1 VGHQTGDRAGKN
13 DKNDGNQGK
22 NQADGGESGVAQ
34 VMGLLSAPVQMF
46 LEDWNE
52 GGGDGTDDKKLEDG
66 VRENEGGEVNVKVAL
81 EATEETGGE
90 EMIPD
95 QPKHS

>member
-1 VGHQTGDRAGKN
+1 
-13 DKNDGNQGK
+13 
-22 NQADGGESGVAQ
+22 
-34 VMGLLSAPVQMF
+34 MGLLSAPVQMF